1 MSQDNQTPGR
11 PELDLAASGGGSG
24 GLPEPGTRLIQ
35 LTLVAP
41 ASLEETLAEYLLSH
55 PRWGGAFT
63 LLRAEGRGSRG
74 HILTPQEQVRG
85 RVSRAQFQIV
95 LEADAAGTLLDELKQ
110 AFPKRD
116 VAYWLT
122 PVIEFGRL
130 G

>member
-1 MSQDNQTPGR
+1 MS
-11 PELDLAASGGGSG
+11 LV
-24 GLPEPGTRLIQ
+24 Q

-41 ASLEETLAEYLLSH
+41 SSLEETLAEYLLAH
-55 PRWGGAFT
+55 PEWGGAFI
-63 LLRAEGRGSRG
+63 LVHAEGRGGRG
-74 HILTPQEQVRG
+74 HTLTPQEQVRG
-85 RVSRAQFQIV
+85 RVARTKFKIV
-95 LEADAAGTLLDELKQ
+95 LDADAASGLLDELKR

>member
-1 MSQDNQTPGR
+1 MS
-11 PELDLAASGGGSG
+11 LV
-24 GLPEPGTRLIQ
+24 Q

-41 ASLEETLAEYLLSH
+41 SSLEEALAEYLLAH
-55 PRWGGAFT
+55 PEWGGAFT
-63 LLRAEGRGSRG
+63 LVKAEGRGSRG
-74 HILTPQEQVRG
+74 HALTPQEQVRG
-85 RVSRAQFQIV
+85 RVARTKFKIV
-95 LEADAAGTLLDELKQ
+95 LEAEASGRLLEELKR

>member
-1 MSQDNQTPGR
+1 MNLT
-11 PELDLAASGGGSG
+11 
-24 GLPEPGTRLIQ
+24 Q

-41 ASLEETLAEYLLSH
+41 ASLEETLAEYLLAH
-55 PRWGGAFT
+55 PEWGGGFT

-74 HILTPQEQVRG
+74 HALTPQEQVRG
-85 RVSRAQFQIV
+85 RVVRTQFQVV
-95 LEADAAGTLLDELKQ
+95 LEIDVAHRLLDELKL

>member
-1 MSQDNQTPGR
+1 MS
-11 PELDLAASGGGSG
+11 LV
-24 GLPEPGTRLIQ
+24 Q

-41 ASLEETLAEYLLSH
+41 ASLEEPLAEYLLAH
-55 PRWGGAFT
+55 PEWGGAFT
-63 LLRAEGRGSRG
+63 LVHAEGRGSRG
-74 HILTPQEQVRG
+74 HALTPQEQVRG
-85 RVSRAQFQIV
+85 RVARTKFKIV
-95 LEADAAGTLLDELKQ
+95 LDADAAGRLLDELKR